1 MKYIIICLAT
11 FTYFCNFNCKTSK
24 VNDSIIIAT
33 DKNDKKP
40 SVNKDVAGFLVKIAD
55 ARMMGKKEGELAV
68 QKGTTPEI
76 VDYGKLMIKDQQFL
90 LTQIKKLA
98 AEKNITLPAE
108 ISNDKKDGFK
118 DLDGKTGESFDKKFI
133 KMMRID
139 HERDIKDFTK
149 AGELT
154 DKGVTDFAAKYIE
167 MIQMHLDKLNA
178 IKQ

>member
-1 MKYIIICLAT
+1 MKYIMICLAT
-11 FTYFCNFNCKTSK
+11 FTCFCNFNCKTSK
-24 VNDSIIIAT
+24 ASDSIVIAT

-55 ARMMGKKEGELAV
+55 ARMMGKKEGELAG

-76 VDYGKLMIKDQQFL
+76 VAYGKLMIKDQEFL

-98 AEKNITLPAE
+98 AERSITLPAE
-108 ISNDKKDGFK
+108 ISNDKKDGFEDLQAKTEK
-118 DLDGKTGESFDKKFI
+118 DFDKKFI

-154 DKGVTDFAAKYIE
+154 DKGVTDFAAKYIG

-178 IKQ
+178 IKE